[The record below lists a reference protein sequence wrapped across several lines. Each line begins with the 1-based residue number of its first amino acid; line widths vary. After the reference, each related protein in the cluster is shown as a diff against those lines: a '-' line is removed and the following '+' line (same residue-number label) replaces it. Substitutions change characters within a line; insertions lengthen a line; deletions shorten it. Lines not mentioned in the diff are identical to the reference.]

1 MGGLLLWIVLC
12 WPIALMPVCAYRSLF
27 GREVEKRRGWAVKNL
42 AIGFGYTAGSLM
54 VAAVVYISW
63 GISDFAAKG
72 ATSSA
77 LPKHD
82 TLDAIGTRLLA
93 GAKISFIFTLVAI
106 VLFIHAWI
114 TTRRRRRDVRLQSGP
129 LS

>member
-1 MGGLLLWIVLC
+1 VIGGLLLWVVLC
-12 WPIALMPVCAYRSLF
+12 WPIALMPMCACMTLL
-27 GREVEKRRGWAVKNL
+27 GRDAQKRQGWAVKNL
-42 AIGFGYTAGSLM
+42 AIGFGYTVGAL
-54 VAAVVYISW
+54 VLAVVVYIGW

-82 TLDAIGTRLLA
+82 TLDAIGTRLVA
-93 GAKISFIFTLVAI
+93 GAKISFVLTLVA
-106 VLFIHAWI
+106 VLLFVYAWI
-114 TTRRRRRDVRLQSGP
+114 MARRSRRIRPQPHP